1 MHACEAIMIVRET
14 TDEDEERER
23 ERERRSFCAWREGA
37 LARLGPW
44 GINNVMEL
52 V

>member
-23 ERERRSFCAWREGA
+23 ERERGVRSVRGG
-37 LARLGPW
+37 RVP
-44 GINNVMEL
+44 
-52 V
+52 